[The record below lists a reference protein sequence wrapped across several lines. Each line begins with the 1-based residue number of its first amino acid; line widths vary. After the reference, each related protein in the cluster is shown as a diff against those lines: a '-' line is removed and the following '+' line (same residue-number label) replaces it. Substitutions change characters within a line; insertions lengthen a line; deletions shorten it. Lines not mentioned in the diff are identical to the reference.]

1 MKYSLLLLMILVG
14 CASKSEKPNTE
25 APKNISSSSFK
36 KEKPLKDSEV
46 PDYYSQSAQS
56 LSPALQD
63 ETLDRYTVDELAAL
77 ADNKDPLVEISVRCS
92 KGDYKQAFGVASRNF
107 IRYQKVAA
115 YWNLVAN
122 CHLNQGAQRKAL
134 LFYNKAIEI
143 TPNYVPALN
152 NIGVMYTR
160 MGQDQKALVAFER
173 ANKFSKFA
181 KTPRYNLAKLYLR
194 FGLAES
200 ALPIFQGLLS
210 SSPSDADLLNAVG
223 SAKFLMSDYR
233 GAFSHFDQIPRSE
246 WSRPEVGLNIAVT
259 LKKLNKMDDAKKVFS
274 DIDAPKS
281 GGLKQYYVTVRKELG
296 E

>member
-1 MKYSLLLLMILVG
+1 MKYSILMLLMLVG
-14 CASKSEKPNTE
+14 CSSRSDKLNTD
-25 APKNISSSSFK
+25 APKDVTSNSFK
-36 KEKPLKDSEV
+36 KEKPLKNSDV
-46 PDYYSQSAQS
+46 PDFYSQTAQS

-63 ETLDRYTVDELAAL
+63 ETLDRYTVEELEAL
-77 ADNKDPLVEISVRCS
+77 SDNKDPLVEISIRCS
-92 KGDYKQAFGVASRNF
+92 KGDYKEAFAVASRSF
-107 IRYQKVAA
+107 LRYQKVAP

-122 CHLNQGAQRKAL
+122 CHLNQGSQRKAL
-134 LFYNKAIEI
+134 LFYNKALEI

-210 SSPSDADLLNAVG
+210 TSPADADLLNAVG
-223 SAKFLMSDYR
+223 SAKFLLSDYN
-233 GAFSHFDQIPRSE
+233 GAYGSFEQIPRSE
-246 WSRPEVGLNIAVT
+246 WNRPEIGLNIAVT
-259 LKKLNKMDDAKKVFS
+259 LKKLNKMEAAKKVYS
-274 DIDAPKS
+274 DIDKPKAQ
-281 GGLKQYYVTVRKELG
+281 GLKQYYVTVGKKLG
-296 E
+296 V